1 MDRPVSLYT
10 SSTLPWRKPIIE
22 TQWTDSLEI
31 YQKWYSA
38 VNEKA
43 MASPLPIYHQ
53 WCIADKPRG
62 SNKLLLRGWPH
73 WWKWKLP
80 HGHPSIHSPLFSIQ
94 QSELVSIQGTSYLHD
109 YFLGVGVCVCVC
121 VCTDRKEQTHNLSLH
136 MGWKICLY
144 STSVLEGEDQR
155 FSHCTAN
162 VHLDYV
168 QTARFHSIGKEINIL
183 QMNIDFCFAMFRVQW
198 PVLEYLPL
206 VSLVLLYIY
215 NIFLHL
221 DVVKSRKEKSLFW
234 QNLCHECAILLYW
247 NRKTLS
253 NKYA

>member
-1 MDRPVSLYT
+1 MSDLLHSWCPLLSWHIPTVETLLGSPLSEKKEENIKYQYMARPVNLYT
-10 SSTLPWRKPIIE
+10 SSILPWRKPIIE

-31 YQKWYSA
+31 YQKWFCA

-121 VCTDRKEQTHNLSLH
+121 ALTEKNKHT
-136 MGWKICLY
+136 ICLFTWGGKSAFTQHQCWKVKSKSY
-144 STSVLEGEDQR
+144 SHIT
-155 FSHCTAN
+155 
-162 VHLDYV
+162 
-168 QTARFHSIGKEINIL
+168 L
-183 QMNIDFCFAMFRVQW
+183 QMCILTMFKLLLFSFSREGGKYIADEHLIF
-198 PVLEYLPL
+198 VL
-206 VSLVLLYIY
+206 
-215 NIFLHL
+215 
-221 DVVKSRKEKSLFW
+221 
-234 QNLCHECAILLYW
+234 
-247 NRKTLS
+247 
-253 NKYA
+253 